1 MEKFKLGE
9 STMEA
14 YEDRDS
20 SRVNLNQIFARFYNF
35 KGTMHTD
42 EGKFKEAI
50 EYFNKAIA
58 LDPHYSAAFFNRAT
72 VKADIGFFDEAKNDF
87 KKAHFLKTISE

>member
-1 MEKFKLGE
+1 METY
-9 STMEA
+9 SA
-14 YEDRDS
+14 PDS
-20 SRVNLNQIFARFYNF
+20 SRVDLNQIFARFYNF
-35 KGTMHTD
+35 KGTMRAD

-72 VKADIGFFDEAKNDF
+72 VKAYIGYFDDAKNDF
-87 KKAHFLKTISE
+87 EKAQLLKKPGLKV